1 MEGRD
6 LTWHGVPKRAIAG
19 LFIGLVV
26 FVFSCH
32 SSVTQ
37 TENGRLVKCSYIDY
51 AAILGGGIAA
61 AIGFSIL
68 AMKPVPLLHRIGY
81 MAVLAALGAV
91 QIVRGLGYLG
101 GPCN

>member
-19 LFIGLVV
+19 AFIGLLV
-26 FVFSCH
+26 FVVSCTQTY
-32 SSVTQ
+32 TQ
-37 TENGRLVKCSYIDY
+37 TENGRLVKCSHLDY

-68 AMKPVPLLHRIGY
+68 AIKEVPPLHRIGY
-81 MAVLAALGAV
+81 MVLLAALGAV
-91 QIVRGLGYLG
+91 QVARGLGYIG